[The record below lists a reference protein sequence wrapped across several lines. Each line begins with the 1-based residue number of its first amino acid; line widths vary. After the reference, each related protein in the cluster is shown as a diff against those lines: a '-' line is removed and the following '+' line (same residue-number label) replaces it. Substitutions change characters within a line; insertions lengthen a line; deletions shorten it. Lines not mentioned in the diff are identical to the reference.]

1 MGQRTRA
8 GVSADNPTPT
18 KDVTLIISGV
28 NPGIPEGRIAYIV
41 YSAVKHLCKDVQPEG
56 EEKGAANAESVPQG
70 AFDRFRE

>member
-8 GVSADNPTPT
+8 GVSEDRKTPT

-28 NPGIPEGRIAYIV
+28 NEDIPDGRIAYIV

-56 EEKGAANAESVPQG
+56 EKKGAADAESVPHG